1 MQYELICLDVFF
13 GSKTYLV
20 GMQEHVKEAIHN
32 MTQDIY
38 TDTKTAVDDNV
49 RSLHNVHVEL
59 KGRTVDK
66 SLADIVQAG
75 VDIVFLKQRL
85 AEVLLEA
92 NR

>member
-38 TDTKTAVDDNV
+38 TDTKTAVDGESFFCFCGPIYRPID
-49 RSLHNVHVEL
+49 
-59 KGRTVDK
+59 
-66 SLADIVQAG
+66 
-75 VDIVFLKQRL
+75 
-85 AEVLLEA
+85 
-92 NR
+92 